1 VGSSFQKKGANCK
14 NGVCHVNLVEDD
26 GTVEFTD
33 IDIQRVKTQETESI
47 FMERKNIGIDPFHQ
61 GFAHSQYD
69 KEAVKL
75 CFQVRFGKNRI
86 GNHLIILM
94 SF

>member
-1 VGSSFQKKGANCK
+1 MGSSFQKKGANWK
-14 NGVCHVNLVEDD
+14 NGVCHVNLVEND

-33 IDIQRVKTQETESI
+33 IGIQRVKTQETEGI
-47 FMERKNIGIDPFHQ
+47 FIERKNMGIDPFHQ
-61 GFAHSQYD
+61 GFTHSQYD

-75 CFQVRFGKNRI
+75 CFQVRFVKNWI
-86 GNHLIILM
+86 GNHLIILR

>member
-1 VGSSFQKKGANCK
+1 MGSSFQKKGANCK

-33 IDIQRVKTQETESI
+33 IGIQRVKTQETESI
-47 FMERKNIGIDPFHQ
+47 FMERKNMGIDPFHQ

-75 CFQVRFGKNRI
+75 CFQVRFVKNQIKNLFIVFR
-86 GNHLIILM
+86 